1 MKKKMTERLIA
12 QIIEESEW
20 ENLFTGLEIK
30 SLFQPLYS
38 VREKKY
44 IGAEVLS
51 RGLMSGRILPA
62 VELFNLPRSPREAWE
77 LNKMC
82 ICRAMKAAPNHIPED
97 QLTLFVNIDSAL
109 MDHLFQGEKDFL
121 GFLDD
126 YSTDRIVIE
135 LIESRVKEFERLKS
149 FVDMCRERGFLIAL
163 DDVGSGY
170 SSLERLVKIKPD
182 IIKID
187 KGLIR
192 GISQEF
198 YKKEVCRSLIELSHH
213 IGALSLAEGVETLEE
228 ALECQN
234 LGVDMIQ
241 GFYFSRPVER
251 FEQINIDSPKVLSL
265 VESWNI
271 STRERA
277 RAIGDSLYIA
287 KKQALKIHEKILE
300 KPEYKWD
307 ESLQIQIE
315 KLPHVECAYILNQH
329 GRQISMTAMNS
340 DVRFKKHFLFS
351 PAEMGTDHSQKRYFM
366 RRGEKQKWYI
376 SDPYISRATGNIVR
390 TISLFFTGSSSEIFF
405 LCLDIKN
412 RL

>member
-1 MKKKMTERLIA
+1 
-12 QIIEESEW
+12 
-20 ENLFTGLEIK
+20 
-30 SLFQPLYS
+30 
-38 VREKKY
+38 
-44 IGAEVLS
+44 
-51 RGLMSGRILPA
+51 
-62 VELFNLPRSPREAWE
+62 
-77 LNKMC
+77 
-82 ICRAMKAAPNHIPED
+82 
-97 QLTLFVNIDSAL
+97 
-109 MDHLFQGEKDFL
+109 
-121 GFLDD
+121 
-126 YSTDRIVIE
+126 
-135 LIESRVKEFERLKS
+135 
-149 FVDMCRERGFLIAL
+149 
-163 DDVGSGY
+163 
-170 SSLERLVKIKPD
+170 
-182 IIKID
+182 
-187 KGLIR
+187 
-192 GISQEF
+192 
-198 YKKEVCRSLIELSHH
+198 LIELSHH